1 MRLPSHR
8 SIVRPLASRKT
19 SHSPRAAKIASREP
33 QRSAGTAPLPAVIP
47 ATNPPRPAFRLGWHP
62 HCFIPLHSVTF
73 MRRLPPLLRFLALAL
88 FSATGAF
95 AQPPEPADLI
105 ITHAHVVTMNARRD
119 IFEDGAVIIRGSRIL
134 AVGPAALVASYTAP
148 KTIDAHGDLVLPGMI
163 NTHTHASMTVF
174 RGLGDDVPDRL
185 RRLIFPLEKNLID
198 RELVY
203 WGALHGF
210 IEMVEGG
217 VTTAVDMYYFED
229 EVARAA
235 KKIGIRG
242 ILGETIVNFPAP
254 DTPEPYGG
262 LAYAKK
268 FAAAYR
274 DDPLITPA
282 LAPHAPYSLDAD
294 HLRLVAK
301 MSAELDLPVLM
312 HVAEMTD
319 EVATLR
325 QERNQTPVEYL
336 DSLGLL
342 NRRLVAAHCIFVTDS
357 DIALLKARDVG
368 IAHNLVANIKSAK
381 GIAPALKMFDQGLRI
396 GLGTDG
402 PMSGNT
408 LDVIGQLGYVAKL
421 HKLDRHDR
429 NVMPALKVVELA
441 TLGGA
446 RALHREA
453 DLGSLE
459 PGKLADLILLD
470 HESTALV
477 PLFDVY
483 SALVYAA
490 GPKDVRTTIIHGRV
504 IMENR
509 RLLTIDTAEVR
520 AHLRDITRR
529 INAAVAAGL
538 K

>member
-1 MRLPSHR
+1 MRLLLVLSVVAFLLHA
-8 SIVRPLASRKT
+8 SGLAQSARP
-19 SHSPRAAKIASREP
+19 P
-33 QRSAGTAPLPAVIP
+33 V
-47 ATNPPRPAFRLGWHP
+47 
-62 HCFIPLHSVTF
+62 
-73 MRRLPPLLRFLALAL
+73 
-88 FSATGAF
+88 
-95 AQPPEPADLI
+95 DLI
-105 ITHAHVVTMNARRD
+105 ITHAHVVTMNDRRT
-119 IFEDGAVIIRGSRIL
+119 IIEDGAVIISDSRIV
-134 AVGPAALVASYTAP
+134 AVGPAAITALYTAQ
-148 KTIDAHGDLVLPGMI
+148 KTIDAHGAIVLPGMI

-185 RRLIFPLEKNLID
+185 RKLIFPLEKALID

-210 IEMVEGG
+210 IEMIEGG

-235 KKIGIRG
+235 KKVGIRG
-242 ILGETIVNFPAP
+242 VLGESILNFPTP
-254 DTPEPYGG
+254 DAPEPYGG

-268 FAAAYR
+268 FAADYR
-274 DDPLITPA
+274 NDPLITPA

-294 HLRLVAK
+294 HLRLVAQT
-301 MSAELDLPVLM
+301 SAELDLPVLM

-325 QERNQTPVEYL
+325 KERNQTPVEYL

-342 NRRLVAAHCIFVTDS
+342 NRRLVAAHCIFVNDS
-357 DIALLKARDVG
+357 DLALLKSRDVG
-368 IAHNLVANIKSAK
+368 IAHNMVANIKSAK
-381 GIAPALKMFDQGLRI
+381 GVAPALKMYDEGLRV

-408 LDVIGQLGYVAKL
+408 LDVIGQLGYVAKV
-421 HKLDRHDR
+421 HKLDRRDR
-429 NVMPALKVVELA
+429 NVMPAINVVDMA
-441 TLGGA
+441 THGGA

-453 DLGSLE
+453 DLGSIE
-459 PGKLADLILLD
+459 PGKLADLIILD
-470 HESTALV
+470 HESTAFV
-477 PLFDVY
+477 PLYDVY
-483 SALVYAA
+483 STLVYAA

-504 IMENR
+504 VMQDR

-529 INAAVAAGL
+529 IQAKVAAGL